1 MPKVATSFPFWSWRS
16 VTNFLDNF
24 LEDTQKFKCV
34 ASSIFSQNGFLAIKY
49 YPYWVGNTDMKS
61 KQATFKTGKIYVKS
75 PVVFLLRSLSSSHV
89 SWCIKTR
96 FLFPFWHV
104 MEFLYEP
111 KKSRI
116 FSHYDDSIK
125 KWSRGTFCPS
135 ISMKLPNAFSLLRLQ
150 IF

>member
-1 MPKVATSFPFWSWRS
+1 MPKVATSFPFWSWIS
-16 VTNFLDNF
+16 VANLQTNSSFAQF
-24 LEDTQKFKCV
+24 YTYSQKY
-34 ASSIFSQNGFLAIKY
+34 NGLLGIKY
-49 YPYWVGNTDMKS
+49 HTCRVGNTEMKS
-61 KQATFKTGKIYVKS
+61 KQPTFKTGKIYVKS

-135 ISMKLPNAFSLLRLQ
+135 ISMKLLNAFPLLRLQ

>member
-1 MPKVATSFPFWSWRS
+1 MPKVVTSFPFWSWIS
-16 VTNFLDNF
+16 VANLQTNFSF
-24 LEDTQKFKCV
+24 AQFYTYSQKISWV
-34 ASSIFSQNGFLAIKY
+34 LINKY
-49 YPYWVGNTDMKS
+49 YTCRVGNTEMKS

-135 ISMKLPNAFSLLRLQ
+135 ISMKLLNAFPLLRLQ